1 MDIGLIFAIAFWFS
15 FAASPLLAAY
25 GIWKRSRITL
35 FTSAV
40 WAVPFAIILVAHQV
54 TRYFIAL
61 PVLHLSAALATKSSA
76 RWLAWLMLALIAAL
90 STWFLVV
97 RFG

>member
-1 MDIGLIFAIAFWFS
+1 MDIGLVFAFVFWIS
-15 FAASPLLAAY
+15 YVTSPLLAAY

-35 FTSAV
+35 FTNAV
-40 WAVPFAIILVAHQV
+40 WAVPFAIILVAHPA

-61 PVLHLSAALATKSSA
+61 PVLHLIAALATKSSA